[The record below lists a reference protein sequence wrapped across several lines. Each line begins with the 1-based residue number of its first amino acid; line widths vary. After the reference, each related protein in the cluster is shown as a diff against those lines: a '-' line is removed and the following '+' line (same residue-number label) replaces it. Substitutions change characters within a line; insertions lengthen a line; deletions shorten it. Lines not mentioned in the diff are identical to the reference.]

1 MTVTITEDHPD
12 GWLADA
18 VGEPDEVVA
27 MCKMLTDQVRAGLRG
42 VPRHESLMT
51 AVRQARN
58 KAKRGDN
65 EVTAEQR
72 ALAFKLANELL
83 LDREDRLELAEV
95 TVGRDITSWSEL
107 TWEEMSRVIDSLN
120 GYVHVRHL
128 RLERA
133 RGQG

>member
-1 MTVTITEDHPD
+1 MTVEVIENHPD
-12 GWLADA
+12 GWMVRA
-18 VGEPDEVVA
+18 VGEPTEVVEL
-27 MCKMLTDQVRAGLRG
+27 CRTLTTQVRSGLRG
-42 VPRHESLMT
+42 IPRSEPLRM

-58 KAKRGDN
+58 RARRGEN
-65 EVTAEQR
+65 EVTDEQR

-95 TVGRDITSWSEL
+95 TVGREVTSWSEL
-107 TWEEMSRVIDSLN
+107 TWDEMSRVIDALN